1 VTESWREKLY
11 RDIPKVDEF
20 LEKDIV
26 KSSLSAHPRWV
37 VLDTVREVLEKRRS
51 AIARLGGPETAVDT
65 EGGSSLEGD
74 FTALLSARALPR
86 LRTLINATGII
97 VHTNLG
103 RSSLPAAALEQA
115 SAVGAAYSTLEY
127 DLSAGERGSRQ
138 DHVAD
143 LLCRLTGAEAA
154 LAVNNNAA
162 AVMLCLGTLA
172 EGREV
177 VVSRGQLV
185 EIGGSFRIPDVMTR
199 SGALMREVG
208 TTNKTHLPD
217 YRNAIGPETAL
228 LLKVH
233 TSNFQVVG
241 FTSSVSIADLVKLGR
256 EHAVPV
262 MEDLGS
268 GSLVDLS
275 PYGLTG
281 EPTVQSVVES
291 GADVVTFSG
300 DKLLGGPQAGLIV
313 GRSVL
318 LERIHRNPVHR
329 AVRLDKMTLAAL
341 EATLRLYLEGDRALE
356 KIPTLRMISEP
367 LQKVRQRARRLYRR
381 LGQECRHR
389 LKAAV
394 VSSAAQVGGGSLPL
408 QEIASAALALGT
420 SLHPA
425 HALEE
430 TFRSLTVPVIGRIQ
444 EGRLLFDLRTVNDD
458 EVQALAASIERAAQ
472 P

>member
-1 VTESWREKLY
+1 MTESWRQKLY

-26 KSSLSAHPRWV
+26 KSSLSSHPRWV

-51 AIARLGGPETAVDT
+51 AIARLTGPETAAAP
-65 EGGSSLEGD
+65 EGGTTLED
-74 FTALLSARALPR
+74 DYTALLSVRALPR
-86 LRTLINATGII
+86 LRPLINATGII

-103 RSSLPAAALEQA
+103 RSSLPAAALDRA
-115 SAVGAAYSTLEY
+115 AAVGAAYSTLEY

-199 SGALMREVG
+199 SGALLREVG
-208 TTNKTHLPD
+208 TTNKTHLRD
-217 YRNAIGPETAL
+217 YRDAIGPETAL

-241 FTSSVSIADLVKLGR
+241 FTSSVDMADLVTLGR

-275 PYGLTG
+275 PFGLTG

-291 GADVVTFSG
+291 GADIVTFSG

-313 GRSVL
+313 GSKIL
-318 LERIHRNPVHR
+318 IERIHRNPVHR

-381 LGQECRHR
+381 LGQECRHC
-389 LKAAV
+389 LGAAV

-408 QEIASAALALGT
+408 QEIPSAALALGT
-420 SLHPA
+420 SRHPA
-425 HALEE
+425 HVLEK
-430 TFRSLTVPVIGRIQ
+430 TFRTLAVPVIGRIQ

-458 EVQALAASIERAAQ
+458 QVPDIAAAIEGAAG